1 MADKDNVDGKYPSSK
16 PKGTLSLKGGAKRK
30 KSAYSVSPGS
40 IDGQRERAP
49 KSMSETMGGNY
60 GKIKKVQHM
69 LDTMEMAGGK
79 RQELYDIIA
88 HLEEDDY
95 VDEISNSGLGDTGL
109 TAMASSNYGGDDAVE
124 EETYQGMSEYGETDT
139 SNILSQRVM
148 SMSYGVQAATLG
160 IIDGSYSPAGKDKI
174 ELTAAIEDFTKSL
187 GGSTAEF
194 VRAVKSQLPSGVKP
208 TRSKQDVNLT
218 LSMMGSSAEDYI
230 KAGGTR
236 LDGQTMSAEA
246 EIVQRDQQEKLYNR
260 IESLADTYYLT
271 DATKASDIYGVRKAQ
286 VVQGLAKHFMDG
298 DISGLGMRGNSAL
311 PLPNQL
317 GIPGLKWTKSVGYD
331 RVGSAFTPLEH
342 AQEVERVKGK
352 GGPVTLKE
360 QWELINRGPSA
371 MNTFSPYDESLSR
384 FGKTSEEIR
393 AIQKRTFDT
402 INDDALELRDL
413 LRSQTATIA
422 DGNNGFRSRVIGQ
435 WNPNGDQAAAT
446 EFRNFHSAQL
456 GMTGLNEWSGND
468 DSETREVYNPA
479 QGMTVEGLSKIMQR
493 PDFIASQLYTGAP
506 MHQGGSRKGQGSDG
520 MYGAKGM
527 SEQEEAVQSDMA
539 RYQELIEASGFKMSS
554 DDAIARVMEE
564 RDPTATKPVLST
576 DGYSAYDY
584 YKRNVA
590 GSVTPAQGSD
600 EWKSQRTG
608 NVTGSV
614 AKKLL
619 QKNGHVAMAVE
630 VASGVLGLGGFTGN
644 AASKQGN
651 DFEDKVR
658 DTFLASPEGKDIHW
672 EEAFYE
678 SHKDNSRFG
687 ATPDG
692 RLFHKDG
699 SSAGLAEFKFFG
711 DKHMSIGKA
720 RLEKEI
726 NPQVQWQM
734 YVSGERETRVTWL
747 NSETNKYIHSV
758 IKADPELQNK
768 MAATARASIK
778 IADELHSA
786 SEVQKMRLKYG
797 GAKQAS
803 AGGGGQD
810 KEFVP
815 SDVEAEVPMAAFVA
829 GDDVSYGEDVSD
841 VGPGGPKAQAARAE
855 KAKLLEEEIA
865 KPKAG
870 SPEAI
875 KADKEAAD
883 AAKKSAAALNAL
895 ASTVKKTGVVMEQLG
910 NLVKKA
916 TDSVLDEDRSARLN
930 AMDTGEQRGIAR
942 AMADANV
949 SESAISQTL
958 SQAGSIQAQLGMD
971 PNNAPNNLMAMN
983 KGLRGPGATPEMR
996 AIKLPS
1002 TDNYLRMGTKE
1013 RMAQAMDA
1021 INSVGSREE
1030 KQRVA
1035 NAMMFPQLATA
1046 NNLTGDMIREANN
1059 DLVDSRVDDA
1069 QDTGRGLA
1077 KLDQVKKD
1085 ILEQGSQVG
1094 EEAGFLAGGASDLG
1108 GFLQTPAGGLATA
1121 KTLGGAAAAAGTVK
1135 AAAIAAGTTTMGVIT
1150 APVTGIAVTG
1160 AAASYAAYKASE
1172 ANPLARGTSDFIGQG
1187 IDQVAS
1193 FFGSDDAAKRIED
1206 MKIFR
1211 EQQAFP
1217 STKISGPA
1225 VLEDRYY
1232 GVGGKPTIE
1241 NMDITLTQNNDD
1253 ISAQIKLDGETYQGD
1268 NKVRTR

>member
-16 PKGTLSLKGGAKRK
+16 PKRTLSLKGGARKK

-69 LDTMEMAGGK
+69 LDTMEMTGGK

-95 VDEISNSGLGDTGL
+95 VDEISNSGVGDTGL
-109 TAMASSNYGGDDAVE
+109 TAMASSNYSGDDAVE

-139 SNILSQRVM
+139 SNILAQRVM

-160 IIDGSYSPAGKDKI
+160 IIDGSYSPSGKDEI

-187 GGSTAEF
+187 GGSTTEF
-194 VRAVKSQLPSGVKP
+194 VRAVKSQLPSGVEP

-246 EIVQRDQQEKLYNR
+246 EIIQREQQDKIYKR

-298 DISGLGMRGNSAL
+298 DISGLGVRGNSAL

-317 GIPGLKWTKSVGYD
+317 GVPGLKWTKSVGYD
-331 RVGSAFTPLEH
+331 RVGSAFTPMEH
-342 AQEVERVKGK
+342 AQEVERVKAK

-371 MNTFSPYDESLSR
+371 MNTFSPYDESLSK
-384 FGKTSEEIR
+384 FGKTPEEIR
-393 AIQKRTFDT
+393 AIQKSRFDA

-435 WNPNGDQAAAT
+435 WNPNEEQAAAT

-456 GMTGLNEWSGND
+456 GMTGMNEYGGM
-468 DSETREVYNPA
+468 EVNAEQIPVWKMA
-479 QGMTVEGLSKIMQR
+479 WLMSA
-493 PDFIASQLYTGAP
+493 DAP
-506 MHQGGSRKGQGSDG
+506 LRSDRTILGGGSDTGG
-520 MYGAKGM
+520 MYGEKGV
-527 SEQEEAVQSDMA
+527 SEKEGAVQSDMA
-539 RYQELIEASGFKMSS
+539 RYQELLEESGFKMSS

-584 YKRNVA
+584 YKRDVA
-590 GSVTPAQGSD
+590 GSVTPVQGSD

-678 SHKDNSRFG
+678 SHKDNPRFG

-734 YVSGERETRVTWL
+734 YVSGEEETRVTWL

-841 VGPGGPKAQAARAE
+841 MGPGGPKAQAARAE
-855 KAKLLEEEIA
+855 RAEKVKLLEETIA

-895 ASTVKKTGVVMEQLG
+895 ASTVRKTGAVMEQLG
-910 NLVKKA
+910 NLVQKA

-942 AMADANV
+942 AMANANV
-949 SESAISQTL
+949 SDSAISQTL
-958 SQAGSIQAQLGMD
+958 TQAGSIQAQLGMD
-971 PNNAPNNLMAMN
+971 PNSAPNKLMAMN
-983 KGLRGPGATPEMR
+983 AGLRGPGATPEMR

-1002 TDNYLRMGTKE
+1002 NDDYLRMGTKE

-1021 INSVGSREE
+1021 INSVDSREE

-1035 NAMMFPQLATA
+1035 NAMGFPQLATA
-1046 NNLTGDMIREANN
+1046 NDLTGNMIREASN
-1059 DLVDSRVDDA
+1059 DLVDSRVKDA
-1069 QDTGRGLA
+1069 QDTGTGLA
-1077 KLDQVKKD
+1077 KYAQTKQD
-1085 ILEQGSQVG
+1085 IVEQGSQIG
-1094 EEAGFLAGGASDLG
+1094 EEAGFIAGGAGDLG

-1121 KTLGGAAAAAGTVK
+1121 KTLGGVAAAAGTVK
-1135 AAAIAAGTTTMGVIT
+1135 VAAIAAGTTAMGVIT

-1160 AAASYAAYKASE
+1160 ASASYAAYKASE
-1172 ANPLARGTSDFIGQG
+1172 ANPLAKGTSDFLGQG

-1193 FFGSDDAAKRIED
+1193 FFGSDDATKRIED
-1206 MKIFR
+1206 MKVFR
-1211 EQQAFP
+1211 EQQAIP
-1217 STKISGPA
+1217 SMKISGPA

-1232 GVGGKPTIE
+1232 GFGGKPTIE

-1268 NKVRTR
+1268 NRVRTR